1 MVKAWKRV
9 LDRLAG
15 EIRAEDI
22 HLWLS
27 PLQAQLEANVLK
39 LLAPNAIVLDKVR
52 KLYLPRIEALVEHLE
67 PALRGVSL
75 EVGSSHARGVVTA
88 SSSGEQRIPEKP
100 ESVFDSRLD
109 PRYVFENFVE
119 GSSNQLAKA
128 AAMRVAQQPGH
139 SSGNPLVL
147 YGGTGLGKTHL
158 LHAAGHLLL
167 QLRPRGR
174 VLYVRSED
182 FVSQMV
188 KALRNSSI
196 DEFKVRYRNLDALL
210 IDDIQFFGGKDRTQE
225 EFFHTFNSLY
235 DGKQQIILT
244 CDRYPKDLESI
255 EHRLKSRFGWGLSV
269 AVEPPDYETR
279 LAILLAKSQQ
289 IGLLLDDSVA
299 GFIAKRMHSNVREL
313 EGALN
318 NLQAHANFMREPVTL
333 AFAQEALRDR
343 LGAVEK
349 STSVGNIQRTVA
361 EYYRVNLSELL
372 SQKRT
377 RAIARARQIAM
388 ALAKELT
395 DSSLKEIGNA
405 FGGRDHTTVLH
416 ACRLA
421 ADWQKNDSNFFEEWQ
436 VLLRRLIG

>member
-27 PLQAQLEANVLK
+27 PLQAQLDGNVLK
-39 LLAPNAIVLDKVR
+39 LLAPNAIVLDKVKR
-52 KLYLPRIEALVEHLE
+52 NYLPRIEALVEHLE
-67 PALRGVSL
+67 PALRSVQL
-75 EVGSSHARGVVTA
+75 EVGSSHGRSGTV
-88 SSSGEQRIPEKP
+88 SGEQRAVDKAEVPFE
-100 ESVFDSRLD
+100 SRLD

-128 AAMRVAQQPGH
+128 AAMRVAQQPGQ

-158 LHAAGHLLL
+158 LHAAGHLLQKL
-167 QLRPRGR
+167 KPRAR

-188 KALRNSSI
+188 KALRSSSI

-210 IDDIQFFGGKDRTQE
+210 IDDIQFFAGKDRTQE

-299 GFIAKRMHSNVREL
+299 SYIAKRMHSNVREL

-349 STSVGNIQRTVA
+349 SASVGNIQRTVA
-361 EYYRVNLSELL
+361 EFYRVNLSELL

-377 RAIARARQIAM
+377 RAIARARQVAM

-395 DSSLKEIGNA
+395 DSSLKEIGQA

-416 ACRLA
+416 ACRLVA
-421 ADWQKNDSNFFEEWQ
+421 EWQRNDSGFFEEWQ
-436 VLLRRLIG
+436 GLLRRLIG